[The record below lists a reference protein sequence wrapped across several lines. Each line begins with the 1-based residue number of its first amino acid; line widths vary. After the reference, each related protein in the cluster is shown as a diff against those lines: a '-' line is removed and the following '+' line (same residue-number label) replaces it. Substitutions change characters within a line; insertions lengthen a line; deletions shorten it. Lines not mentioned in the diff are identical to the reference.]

1 MSPRKAA
8 AATDHR
14 NQKLAGAA
22 KAAAAGKK
30 TTAKAA
36 VKTTSSAG
44 ANGASAEAK
53 HLAATIERDL
63 REGRLDTLSKEAFQA
78 LMAALC
84 KSYGTQLEAGADFL
98 PVADRA
104 SVSPTEIMSTTSG
117 LLKAANL
124 AVFELGMWQSWTGR

>member
-8 AATDHR
+8 KRVGRRRRSAAASVKT
-14 NQKLAGAA
+14 AA
-22 KAAAAGKK
+22 KHVTKTARPKTAAGKP
-30 TTAKAA
+30 T
-36 VKTTSSAG
+36 
-44 ANGASAEAK
+44 NGASAEAK
-53 HLAATIERDL
+53 QLAATIERDL
-63 REGRLDTLSKEAFQA
+63 RNGRLDTLTPDAFQA

-84 KSYGTQLEAGADFL
+84 KSYGTQREAGADFL
-98 PVADRA
+98 PVADRT